1 MNLMKVF
8 LSVFLTG
15 LLVPL
20 ILRFIVFKTQSKKS
34 SSQYTF
40 KYPKFTVIF
49 FLIATIILVA
59 VNIWLCLSYKEN
71 LKAFVFLLP
80 FYLLFAIAE
89 ALQFLKTLNY
99 QLVLEEDYIVYR
111 NILGIVKRI
120 KYEEISEIKTYND
133 KSNTPIKYR
142 ISIANKKIYVDYFTI
157 NFSDFPKLMKKRL
170 KKVKRNIPF

>member
-1 MNLMKVF
+1 M
-8 LSVFLTG
+8 G
-15 LLVPL
+15 
-20 ILRFIVFKTQSKKS
+20 
-34 SSQYTF
+34 YT
-40 KYPKFTVIF
+40 
-49 FLIATIILVA
+49 
-59 VNIWLCLSYKEN
+59 
-71 LKAFVFLLP
+71 
-80 FYLLFAIAE
+80 
-89 ALQFLKTLNY
+89 
-99 QLVLEEDYIVYR
+99 IVYR